1 MHLSTMKMPQPLQNR
16 RNFGGSALVVSYT
29 PAWTVRFRKAD
40 GQCGSGKPAEFITA
54 LGGWWRASERVAR
67 PASCRAHTEQAL
79 LIPERH
85 GVF

>member
-40 GQCGSGKPAEFITA
+40 GQC
-54 LGGWWRASERVAR
+54 
-67 PASCRAHTEQAL
+67 
-79 LIPERH
+79 
-85 GVF
+85 